1 MDEFTDPT
9 GSRPSTTTDGYSLD
23 MILIPAIDIK
33 GGKVVRLFQGKF
45 SDVTE
50 YGDDPVTMAL
60 KWESMGAQ
68 WLHLVDLDGAK
79 DGVMANRKV
88 ITKIAQTVKIPVEV
102 GGGIRDKEIVEYL
115 VNTAKVGRIILGTR
129 AIENR
134 NFLKKMLTKYGDKIC
149 VSLDC
154 ANGLVAGRGWVS
166 TSNIKATDLV
176 QELEAIGV
184 KWIVY
189 TDIARDGTLSGPN
202 YEQLQTMLNTVRD
215 VNVIASG
222 GIGTIEDVR
231 KLAAMP
237 GVVAAIT
244 GKAIYE
250 DKLDFK
256 EALKVC

>member
-1 MDEFTDPT
+1 
-9 GSRPSTTTDGYSLD
+9 

-50 YGDDPVTMAL
+50 YADDPAAMAI
-60 KWESMGAQ
+60 KWEKMGAQ

-79 DGVMANRKV
+79 DGVMANKEV

-102 GGGIRDKEIVEYL
+102 GGGVRDRETVEYL
-115 VNTAKVGRIILGTR
+115 IDTAKVSRVILGTR

-134 NFLKKMLTKYGDKIC
+134 NFLKKMLKSYGEKIC

-166 TSNIKATDLV
+166 TSNIKGVDLAK
-176 QELEAIGV
+176 ELEAIGLQ
-184 KWIVY
+184 WMVY

-202 YEQLQTMLNTVRD
+202 YEQIENMLKNISAIKF
-215 VNVIASG
+215 IASG
-222 GIGTIEDVR
+222 GIGTIDDVK
-231 KLAAMP
+231 KLLQIP
-237 GVVAAIT
+237 GVEAAIT

-250 DKLDFK
+250 GKLDFQ
-256 EALKVC
+256 EALQLLK